1 MSSPAVM
8 SVIILCCIYNNAHR
22 MEAIFDEYMHY
33 ANRMSSNVNF
43 DTELVS
49 AVITK
54 LHRDEAPDI
63 DGLTI

>member
-1 MSSPAVM
+1 
-8 SVIILCCIYNNAHR
+8 

>member
-1 MSSPAVM
+1 
-8 SVIILCCIYNNAHR
+8 

-63 DGLTI
+63 DGLTAEHTI